1 MAVFNSKEEYKKWV
15 EGEEWYQTIDL
26 SHGIQTKGKFPTNLR
41 TPVFDTIDFKGKSVL
56 DVGCNSGQ
64 HSLLAKERGAD
75 SVVAIDMDEK
85 RLAQARVLAEN
96 EEHDI
101 QFDIGSIFDLAKYG
115 VFDVVLC
122 IAVLTEI
129 EDFFGAVAELKKVI
143 GKKAYIELALAEPVV
158 YLSTSRQFFR
168 GEGTLPRQKALAEVR
183 QIKGGRLVISP
194 TMEVLRAAFGDEF
207 EIVRKKGGTRYQLV
221 EVTRV

>member
-1 MAVFNSKEEYKKWV
+1 MEFPNKEAYEAWV
-15 EGEEWYQTIDL
+15 KEQEWYQTIEL
-26 SHGIQTKGKFPTNLR
+26 PSGVTTPGKFPTHLR
-41 TPVFDTIDFKGKSVL
+41 TPVFDTIDFDGKTVL

-64 HSLLAKERGAD
+64 HSFLAKDRGA
-75 SVVAIDMDEK
+75 
-85 RLAQARVLAEN
+85 ARVLGVDVDTKRLKQARTLAQYEGYAISF
-96 EEHDI
+96 EE
-101 QFDIGSIFDLAKYG
+101 GSIFDLAKHG
-115 VFDVVLC
+115 TFDVVLC

-143 GKKAYIELALAEPVV
+143 GTKAYIELALAEPVV

-183 QIKGGRLVISP
+183 QIKGGGLVISP
-194 TMEVLRAAFGDEF
+194 TIEVLRAAFGDEF
-207 EIVRKKGGTRYQLV
+207 TIERKKGGIRYQLV